1 MRKVYIEPSL
11 LSANFANLQN
21 DIKQCEE
28 GRADLLHL
36 DIMDGCF
43 VPNITF
49 GPVVVEAIR
58 RTTHL
63 PLVCHLMI
71 IQPERYI
78 EDFVRSGADYISIHC
93 EGQFHINRTL
103 EKIRHYGKKAGLAL
117 NPGTPLEFAFENA
130 DYCDFILL
138 MSVNPGFGGQS
149 FIPSFLRRA
158 EKLKEFLIRN
168 NLENVLIE
176 VDGGIKIDNVQDVV
190 RAGADM
196 IVSGSGIFYGDITEN
211 IKRMRKEIERLFDEN
226 SPQK

>member
-1 MRKVYIEPSL
+1 MRKVLIEPSL
-11 LSANFANLQN
+11 LSANFSNLEK
-21 DIKQCEE
+21 DIRQCEE
-28 GRADLLHL
+28 GGADLLHL
-36 DIMDGCF
+36 DIMDGRF

-58 RTTHL
+58 RTTSL

-71 IQPERYI
+71 VEPERYI
-78 EDFVRSGADYISIHC
+78 VDFVNAGADYISIHC

-103 EKIRHYGKKAGLAL
+103 ESIRTLGKKAGLAL

-130 DYCDFILL
+130 EYCDFILL

-158 EKLKEFLIRN
+158 ETLKNFLIKSR
-168 NLENVLIE
+168 LDNVLIE
-176 VDGGIKIDNVQDVV
+176 VDGGIKIENVQDAV

-196 IVSGSGIFYGDITEN
+196 IVSGSGLFNGNIAEN
-211 IKRMRKEIERLFDEN
+211 IRRMRAKIEKELNEN
-226 SPQK
+226 SSKK

>member
-1 MRKVYIEPSL
+1 MKKILIEPSL
-11 LSANFANLQN
+11 LSGNFANLES

-28 GRADLLHL
+28 GGADLLHL

-58 RTTHL
+58 KVTKL

-78 EDFVRSGADYISIHC
+78 QDFVNAGADYISVHC
-93 EGQFHINRTL
+93 ENQPHIHRVL
-103 EKIRHYGKKAGLAL
+103 ENIRKLGAKPGLAL
-117 NPGTPLEFAFENA
+117 NPGTPLDFAFENA
-130 DYCDFILL
+130 EYCDFILL

-158 EKLKEFLIRN
+158 EKLKDFLVKQ
-168 NLENVLIE
+168 NLENILLE
-176 VDGGIKIDNVQDVV
+176 VDGGVKIENVHQVV
-190 RAGADM
+190 SAGADM
-196 IVSGSGIFYGDITEN
+196 VVSGSGLFFGDIAEN
-211 IKRMRKEIERLFDEN
+211 IHRMREAIEKFFSEKAL
-226 SPQK
+226 